1 MRGLV
6 KGQRNGWVHYWVS
19 NTINLLASKHQLLIL
34 DEATAAMDK
43 NTEAFVLDLL
53 EQLKKNMMIVFISHR
68 EHRLRQRADR
78 LLSM

>member
-1 MRGLV
+1 MGEEGINISG
-6 KGQRNGWVHYWVS
+6 GQRQLVAFARA
-19 NTINLLASKHQLLIL
+19 LFDKPQLLIL